1 MKDEGATSGC
11 SISRQQLCEKAPGTL
26 HCSVKQP
33 HHGSGAAT
41 FVRRPNEA
49 APEALRRL
57 RLLHFAT
64 AARAVQLHRSWDATF
79 YGRRVAYSAPGRSGP
94 AGHPQVGSDLSSR
107 LFASTGPK
115 QTRRCRGR
123 RQSSRQALEP
133 GMLGQHMR
141 HGAATT
147 DSRSGPCCYSEQSKS
162 CWPTPRAMLKSTSF
176 PNPPSLQ
183 ASRYPDCQ
191 HL

>member
-1 MKDEGATSGC
+1 MFDGSRFIIHEGGKSNRSAAKRRRDSSAAQSSSQITEVEPRHPSEGQMRQPLPQSG
-11 SISRQQLCEKAPGTL
+11 
-26 HCSVKQP
+26 
-33 HHGSGAAT
+33 
-41 FVRRPNEA
+41 
-49 APEALRRL
+49 RL
-57 RLLHFAT
+57 
-64 AARAVQLHRSWDATF
+64 QESWDATF
-79 YGRRVAYSAPGRSGP
+79 YGRHMAYSAPARSGP
-94 AGHPQVGSDLSSR
+94 TAHQQVGSDAQCR